1 MFMIVI
7 SICFRCWQQEVGDA
21 WKQFE
26 AESWR
31 CELKS
36 EFKLRKDSNFLI
48 KFQPSVETDRS
59 WAAAD
64 SAQTDRLASRQTQL
78 TVVVYSDSKLDQK
91 EEDQVSDI
99 I

>member
-1 MFMIVI
+1 M
-7 SICFRCWQQEVGDA
+7 
-21 WKQFE
+21 
-26 AESWR
+26 
-31 CELKS
+31 
-36 EFKLRKDSNFLI
+36 I

-91 EEDQVSDI
+91 EEDSGFQILYNEKRSRKNGEKWREHI
-99 I
+99 LGIAEHA

>member
-1 MFMIVI
+1 M
-7 SICFRCWQQEVGDA
+7 
-21 WKQFE
+21 
-26 AESWR
+26 
-31 CELKS
+31 
-36 EFKLRKDSNFLI
+36 I

>member
-1 MFMIVI
+1 M
-7 SICFRCWQQEVGDA
+7 
-21 WKQFE
+21 
-26 AESWR
+26 
-31 CELKS
+31 
-36 EFKLRKDSNFLI
+36 I

-91 EEDQVSDI
+91 EEDSGFRYYITRREVEKIPKSDGNTF
-99 I
+99 

>member
-1 MFMIVI
+1 M
-7 SICFRCWQQEVGDA
+7 
-21 WKQFE
+21 
-26 AESWR
+26 
-31 CELKS
+31 
-36 EFKLRKDSNFLI
+36 I

-91 EEDQVSDI
+91 EEDSDFRYYI
-99 I
+99 TRREVEKMAKIGGNTF